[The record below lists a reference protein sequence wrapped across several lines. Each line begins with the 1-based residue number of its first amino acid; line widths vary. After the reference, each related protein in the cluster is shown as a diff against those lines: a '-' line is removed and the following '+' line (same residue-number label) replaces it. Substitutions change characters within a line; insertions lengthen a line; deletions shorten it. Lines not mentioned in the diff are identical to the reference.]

1 MYLKELFT
9 QILRLFLAL
18 ALGNIIGFATFAF
31 YSIVSFA
38 LDIWKLDIATDFV
51 SFSDVEYSP
60 ILAIFLFVGSII
72 AGLIFNLLEGP
83 RSHGPADLMV
93 CIRNEDSPNLKA
105 GFITSCLTM
114 VSVSSGSSVGMFGPI
129 IHYGGCIAA
138 SLERFFKLL
147 SRGVVLAAGGAAGI
161 AALFSAP
168 IAASIF
174 AHEML
179 LRRFRANESL
189 PVVMAALGG
198 YFAAVMLL
206 GDNRRFLSIVG
217 DPPPLDPTSLG
228 LAILVGIFSGLLSSL
243 YVYLIGSGPGWV
255 KKTNI
260 SPIFRP
266 IIPATILF
274 IISPFFPQLIGPG
287 MPAVN
292 LALAGEFTFLLLLT
306 LAFLKII
313 ATAMCRS
320 FGFHGGILL
329 PACFFGA
336 MLGSAFDVAIG
347 SGSHLYAIL
356 GAAACTGSAIGA
368 PIAAVVILFE
378 MSGDYRFIV
387 LALVSVSLSCQ
398 ISRTLVGR
406 STWDFG
412 LRMRGISLDDDSER
426 QAKLKTIIR
435 KKSQVKKT

>member
-1 MYLKELFT
+1 MILKQVAT
-9 QILRLFLAL
+9 QIMRLFLAL
-18 ALGNIIGFATFAF
+18 ALGNIIGLATFAF
-31 YSIVSFA
+31 FAIVSYA
-38 LDIWKLDIATDFV
+38 LKVWELEITADFV
-51 SFSDVEYSP
+51 SFSEVNYSMT
-60 ILAIFLFVGSII
+60 LGAFMLGGSLI
-72 AGLIFNLLEGP
+72 AGFIYSRLEGP

-93 CIRNEDSPNLKA
+93 CIKKDELPDIKA
-105 GFITSCLTM
+105 GFITSFLTM

-138 SLERFFKLL
+138 SLERFFKVLT
-147 SRGVVLAAGGAAGI
+147 RGVVLAAGGAAGI

-179 LRRFRANESL
+179 LRRFRSTESL
-189 PVVMAALGG
+189 PVIMAALGG
-198 YFAAVMLL
+198 YFSAVMLL
-206 GDNRRFLSIVG
+206 GDNRRFLSVIG
-217 DPPPLDPTSLG
+217 DPPPLEPFSLG
-228 LAILVGIFSGLLSSL
+228 MAILVGIFSGLLSSL
-243 YVYLIGSGPGWV
+243 YVYLVGAGPGWV

-260 SPIFRP
+260 PPFFRP
-266 IIPATILF
+266 LIAATILF
-274 IISPFFPQLIGPG
+274 AISPFFPQLIGPG

-292 LALAGEFTFLLLLT
+292 MALAGEFTLYLLIA
-306 LAFLKII
+306 LAFLKVF
-313 ATAMCRS
+313 ATAFCRS

-336 MLGSAFDVAIG
+336 MLGSAFDLIVG
-347 SGSHLYAIL
+347 NGGHLYAIL

-378 MSGDYRFIV
+378 MSGDYRFII

-406 STWDFG
+406 STWDRG
-412 LRMRGISLDDDSER
+412 LAVRGISLEDDVDK
-426 QAKLKTIIR
+426 QLKLKEILR
-435 KKSQVKKT
+435 SKNKNL